1 MTDQL
6 RTMFGQYAQADVA
19 VPPAE
24 LVMARGRQ
32 RRRRARFGVTAV
44 ALTLALTAVLGVRQ
58 LVHPDRAGPVPKPV
72 ASPVLPPPGSG
83 RLLLGLDAMDRFVM
97 TRAGAQATPAV
108 PGLTPLVGQP
118 SLLAANPGGGWVVT
132 FTTDPGAPSGS
143 QPARLALVSASGASQ
158 PFGPVFRFYSVTGLA
173 VSPDGRRVAVALA
186 GPTSAASGIEIL
198 PMPGHRGT
206 IRNWHPLRG
215 DTGEFVSLSWAPDGR
230 RLSYIAGFESGGLVG
245 AVRTLDTS
253 APGWAAPSVNAV
265 SPALGRRCR
274 PDAIA
279 WLGTTGRLDALQEC
293 GNPVTGRGREIL
305 LPVNPETGMAA
316 GAARTLASSL
326 GCAEPWLASSPNGS
340 AVLIGYCT
348 TFLIDH
354 GRLSQVHGGL
364 IAAAFAG

>member
-1 MTDQL
+1 
-6 RTMFGQYAQADVA
+6 
-19 VPPAE
+19 
-24 LVMARGRQ
+24 MA
-32 RRRRARFGVTAV
+32 
-44 ALTLALTAVLGVRQ
+44 ALALALTAALGAHQ
-58 LVHPDRAGPVPKPV
+58 LVHLDRAGPVPRPA

-97 TRAGAQATPAV
+97 TRAGSTATPTVV
-108 PGLTPLVGQP
+108 PGLASLVGRP

-143 QPARLALVSASGASQ
+143 QPARLALVSASGESQ
-158 PFGPVFRFYSVTGLA
+158 PFGPVFRLYSVTGLA
-173 VSPDGRRVAVALA
+173 VSPDGGRVAVALA

-279 WLGTTGRLDALQEC
+279 WLGTTGRLDALEEC
-293 GNPVTGRGREIL
+293 GNAVTGRGREIL
-305 LPVNPETGMAA
+305 VPVNPGTGMAA
-316 GAARTLASSL
+316 GPGRTLASSL
-326 GCAEPWLASSPNGS
+326 GCAEPWLASSRNGS
-340 AVLIGYCT
+340 AVLVGYCA

-354 GRLSQVHGGL
+354 GSLSQVHGRL
-364 IAAAFAG
+364 VAAAFAG